1 MWTSDGLNSTSR
13 LLRKPS
19 DNFVTIVKTT
29 LMNNTTTT
37 THEMD
42 DASWI
47 IVPIVLSILIYMSIA
62 LFVWPYAR
70 PVFSLWVLLFCLLFP
85 PAFFFL
91 ATYVLV
97 LFCFGTLVAPEP
109 SVIVVQRAPTVP
121 IVERQGRVRAAEVVM
136 ARSSRV

>member
-1 MWTSDGLNSTSR
+1 MDHSENQTH
-13 LLRKPS
+13 
-19 DNFVTIVKTT
+19 
-29 LMNNTTTT
+29 MNNTTTT

-47 IVPIVLSILIYMSIA
+47 IVPVVLSILIYMSIV

-70 PVFSLWVLLFCLLFP
+70 PVFSLWILLFCLLFP

-91 ATYVLV
+91 ATYILI
-97 LFCFGTLVAPEP
+97 LFCFGTLAAPEP

-121 IVERQGRVRAAEVVM
+121 VVERQGRVRAAEVVM
-136 ARSSRV
+136 TRSSRV